1 MNELHLI
8 PKEFRQTFLLE
19 MTIVSEAVY
28 NVFKAEKINC
38 ESLGN
43 SCSHVH
49 WHIIPRYGTD
59 PCPDK
64 AIWNIE
70 RTILDSVI
78 LSDNELLQIQQILV
92 AEMKELSIKYQ
103 IKAVFK

>member
-1 MNELHLI
+1 MPI
-8 PKEFRQTFLLE
+8 DFRKSFLYE
-19 MTIVSEAVY
+19 MTVVCEAVQ
-28 NVFKAEKINC
+28 NVFNATKINC

-49 WHIIPRYGTD
+49 WHIIPRYGND

-70 RTILDSVI
+70 RNIIESVI
-78 LSDNELLQIQQILV
+78 LKDDELIKMQQVLIS
-92 AEMKELSIKYQ
+92 EMKVLTKKHKINA
-103 IKAVFK
+103 IFK